1 MRVSAANPLFFTT
14 VFLFSLI
21 GSVTAQAPLPTS
33 TPTPNTPEVV
43 SRDDVRESLPTTA
56 KTNRTARPVPKPV
69 SEPDIELPRTNAS
82 PYNINLSEAQKKL
95 ILYLDIL
102 TKTESRAETLRSR
115 LFEMIE
121 KENKIRSYLRQLD
134 FGLRDEQ
141 IQNSAALSGS
151 LRPEKVREQRARSLN
166 ADKRSQEQLLR
177 QIVSSRRN
185 LETSLLGADR
195 LVDMVRR
202 KFELFVEQA
211 LQAEIDSGL

>member
-1 MRVSAANPLFFTT
+1 MRVPAAKPLFFAT

-21 GSVTAQAPLPTS
+21 GHATAQAPRPTS
-33 TPTPNTPEVV
+33 TPAPNIPEVV
-43 SRDDVRESLPTTA
+43 SRDDVRESVPTRA
-56 KTNRTARPVPKPV
+56 KPDRTARSIPKPV

-102 TKTESRAETLRSR
+102 TKTELRAETLRSR

-177 QIVSSRRN
+177 QIVSSKRN

-211 LQAEIDSGL
+211 LQAEIDSEL